1 MRNGEAD
8 SAQAHQRINAS
19 SGILAAQRMGCDAPH
34 LRLDVLGGKVLRV
47 S

>member
-19 SGILAAQRMGCDAPH
+19 SGILAAQRMGWTLLIC
-34 LRLDVLGGKVLRV
+34 VLM